1 MKLKIRKK
9 SFGVTLFAMP
19 DIAFLL
25 LIFLILTTSVDEQ
38 GDIKLPEFKFLQE
51 TDFPDTVIISLSDDG
66 EFLLSGNSV
75 KRNDLPRSLSQIP
88 DSTVINIL
96 GDRNAPYSEVDDL
109 LNLLQDNG
117 LLDVELI
124 MEEPAEDE

>member
-38 GDIKLPEFKFLQE
+38 GDIKLPEFRFLQG
-51 TDFPDTVIISLSDDG
+51 TDFPEIVVISLSRDG
-66 EFLLSGNSV
+66 EFLLSGNPV
-75 KRNDLPRSLSQIP
+75 QKDELPLYLSKIP
-88 DSTVINIL
+88 DNKVINIL
-96 GDRNAPYSEVDDL
+96 ADRNVRYSEVDDVL
-109 LNLLQDNG
+109 ALLQDNG
-117 LLDVELI
+117 LLDVVLI
-124 MEEPAEDE
+124 MEEPVDDE